1 MLAFHVLQSPHSPAC
16 HSLTMNDSD
25 FQLVVR
31 ENRSKIKWWKMKN
44 DWNDSSLSPFWELKK
59 YIFRRKSKNSWMKN
73 MRSRLCTRFKWF
85 SEKKKLFQSFL
96 MMCLQ
101 AHSRCEWMN
110 IQCSIAIC
118 ISIESEEHF
127 FFARIMISKVIFY
140 AFIRRYR
147 VNAAFKNAIKKVRSS
162 YLWFQNC
169 AEILRFL
176 SSMTRRV
183 HVSINQKFKIN
194 NLLVLITYILYI
206 EFRKNEHWMRRKMKM
221 QQFSLLVIG

>member
-1 MLAFHVLQSPHSPAC
+1 MIP
-16 HSLTMNDSD
+16 
-25 FQLVVR
+25 
-31 ENRSKIKWWKMKN
+31 
-44 DWNDSSLSPFWELKK
+44 LSPLSESW
-59 YIFRRKSKNSWMKN
+59 KN
-73 MRSRLCTRFKWF
+73 TF
-85 SEKKKLFQSFL
+85 SDEKAKIHEWKICGADSAPASSGSAKKKV
-96 MMCLQ
+96 
-101 AHSRCEWMN
+101 
-110 IQCSIAIC
+110 
-118 ISIESEEHF
+118 ISIISDDVFASSFSLRVNEHPMQHCDLHFNWVGGAF